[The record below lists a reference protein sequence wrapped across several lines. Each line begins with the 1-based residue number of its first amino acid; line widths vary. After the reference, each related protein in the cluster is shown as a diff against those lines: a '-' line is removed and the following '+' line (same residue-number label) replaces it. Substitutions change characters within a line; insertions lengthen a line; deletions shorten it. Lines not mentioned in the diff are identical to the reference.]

1 MIKVVTRYAPSP
13 TGNPH
18 VGNIRTAIFAYLWAR
33 HNDGKFLLRIEDTDR
48 ERLVPESVKS
58 IEESLSWLGLEY
70 DDEKIFQSER
80 KEIHLKYAEQLLKE
94 GKAYKCYCS
103 KERLDDLRQ
112 LQVEQKM
119 PPGYDGHC
127 RELSDEDIAKHDQ
140 SNDPYVIR
148 FKMPKRGKAVWQ
160 DNIRDKMEI
169 DFSVS
174 DDPIIIKSDGW
185 PTYHLA
191 SVVDDHESGVTDV
204 IRGEEWISSTPKH
217 LALYEAFGWEAP
229 MFSHMP
235 HINGPDGSKLSK
247 RHGDTAILDYRD
259 KGYLPEAMLNFLVL
273 LGWNDGTENEYF
285 SKEDL
290 VKAFDIKRVGKSP
303 SVFDIKKL
311 DWMNGHYIRN
321 LTTKE
326 LNNRIAS
333 MLPKDGIVGL
343 PSFDRILEVE
353 KSRLTTLGD
362 ITNETEYYVN
372 LPKYPPELLVFKKS
386 TKGTTLKGL
395 KAALLYFDVEK
406 WPETVEALSEA
417 LAEVAQKEELTNGD
431 VFWPVRV
438 ALSGKEKS
446 PSPAELLWVLG
457 KEESVKRINTAV
469 EVLEN
474 AR

>member
-1 MIKVVTRYAPSP
+1 MTKVVTRYAPSP

-33 HNDGKFLLRIEDTDR
+33 HNNGKFLLRIEDTDR

-58 IEESLSWLGLEY
+58 IEESLHWLGLEY

-80 KEIHLKYAEQLLKE
+80 KEIHLKFAEQLLKE

-103 KERLDDLRQ
+103 KERLDQLRQ
-112 LQVEQKM
+112 SQVEQKM
-119 PPGYDGHC
+119 SPGYDGRC
-127 RELSDEDIAKHDQ
+127 RELSEEDIAKHEQ
-140 SNDPYVIR
+140 NNDPYVIR
-148 FKMPKRGKAVWQ
+148 FKMPKQGKAVWQ

-259 KGYLPEAMLNFLVL
+259 KGYLPDAMLNFLAL

-290 VKAFDIKRVGKSP
+290 IKAFNIKRIGKSP

-311 DWMNGHYIRN
+311 DWMNGHYIRD
-321 LTTKE
+321 LSTEE
-326 LNNRIAS
+326 LNNRMMS
-333 MLPKDGIVGL
+333 MLPNDGIVAL
-343 PSFDRILEVE
+343 PNFDRILEVE

-362 ITNETEYYVN
+362 ITNETDHYVN
-372 LPKYPPELLVFKKS
+372 LPKYSPSLLIFKKS
-386 TKGTTLKGL
+386 TKDLTLKGL
-395 KAALLYFDVEK
+395 EAALLYIDVEK
-406 WPETVEALSEA
+406 WPDSVDEANEMLTG
-417 LAEVAQKEELTNGD
+417 VAAKNKLTNGD

-438 ALSGKEKS
+438 ALSGREKS

-457 KEESVKRINTAV
+457 KEESLKRLQKATD
-469 EVLEN
+469 LLK
-474 AR
+474 

>member
-1 MIKVVTRYAPSP
+1 MPKVVTRYAPSP

-58 IEESLSWLGLEY
+58 IEESLHWLGLEY

-80 KEIHLKYAEQLLKE
+80 KDIHLKFAEQLLSE

-103 KERLDDLRQ
+103 KDRLDELRQ
-112 LQVEQKM
+112 SQVEQKM

-127 RELSDEDIAKHDQ
+127 RELSKEDVAKHEQ
-140 SNDPYVIR
+140 NNDPYVIR

-217 LALYEAFGWEAP
+217 LALYEALGWEAP
-229 MFSHMP
+229 VFSHMP

-247 RHGDTAILDYRD
+247 RHGDTAILDYRE

-290 VKAFDIKRVGKSP
+290 IKAFDIKRIGKSP

-321 LTTKE
+321 LTTEE
-326 LNNRIAS
+326 LNNRITS
-333 MLPKDGIVGL
+333 LLPNNRIVNL
-343 PSFDRILEVE
+343 PDFDRILEVE

-362 ITNETEYYVN
+362 ITNETDYYVN
-372 LPKYPPELLVFKKS
+372 LPKYSPELLIFKKS
-386 TKGTTLKGL
+386 TKETTLKGL
-395 KAALLYFDVEK
+395 KAALLYIDVEK
-406 WPETVEALSEA
+406 WPEKVEALNEA
-417 LAEVAQKEELTNGD
+417 LAGVAQKEELTNGD

-469 EVLEN
+469 EELEN
-474 AR
+474 AK